1 MSRAIA
7 AKAAI
12 LAAAERHPEDGDIDG
27 AFDQLIA
34 DTLPETYAQAQAVP
48 VPGLFLDALAQQM
61 AQRLRPADGETS
73 ATSGAGYS
81 EDE

>member
-1 MSRAIA
+1 MTHIIA
-7 AKAAI
+7 AKAAV
-12 LAAAERHPEDGDIDG
+12 LAAADRHPEDGDIDG

-34 DTLPETYAQAQAVP
+34 DTLPETYTQAQAVP

-61 AQRLRPADGETS
+61 ARQLRPAGVE
-73 ATSGAGYS
+73 SGAAHS